1 MKTNLITI
9 ALLLSASAF
18 VQAETKT
25 ELEPINV
32 YSASATPISL
42 HQTSSSVTVLTEKNF
57 AARNATYVS
66 DVLKTVPSLAVSASG
81 GRGTLTN
88 VFLRGADA
96 NHTAVI
102 IDGVKVNPFSRPF
115 FVVI

>member
-1 MKTNLITI
+1 MKTNLITT

-42 HQTSSSVTVLTEKNF
+42 HQTASSVTVLTEKDF

-81 GRGTLTN
+81 GRGKIGRAH
-88 VFLRGADA
+88 V
-96 NHTAVI
+96 
-102 IDGVKVNPFSRPF
+102 
-115 FVVI
+115 